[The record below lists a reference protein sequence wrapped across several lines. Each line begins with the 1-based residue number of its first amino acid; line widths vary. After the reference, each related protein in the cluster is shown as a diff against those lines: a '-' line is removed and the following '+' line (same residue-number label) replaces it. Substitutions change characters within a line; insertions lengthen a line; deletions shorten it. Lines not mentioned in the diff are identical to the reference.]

1 MAFAQRVQLNTPG
14 ERRPQPRRHDY
25 ARLFDAKWIGDK
37 SLEATSKPRAARR
50 KLCIGMFVFY
60 CALLL
65 SVCIVALANSN
76 AGRTRL
82 GSLSAFQ
89 VVASSRTDW
98 KARAAPTMP
107 ASAARRPIAVRLRFS
122 PVVQQPAADLRRMRA

>member
-1 MAFAQRVQLNTPG
+1 MVLAQRVRLNTG
-14 ERRPQPRRHDY
+14 
-25 ARLFDAKWIGDK
+25 K
-37 SLEATSKPRAARR
+37 SGVRSRDITIMLGYLTPNGSANKSRGATSEARVALR

-76 AGRTRL
+76 AGLTRL

-89 VVASSRTDW
+89 VVASSRT
-98 KARAAPTMP
+98 
-107 ASAARRPIAVRLRFS
+107 S
-122 PVVQQPAADLRRMRA
+122 